1 MAKGEEEEERV
12 LEEQL
17 EIQLHEHRDSLSAIS
32 HALISDPINSELLA
46 VQEEL
51 VQASKDVEDGLFHLK
66 RARLLRETDMAL
78 ESTKST
84 VGDVKVDSLDTPDL
98 QKEPL
103 EDPNYS
109 IGSKCRFRH
118 TDGRWYNGV
127 VFGLEENDV
136 AKVSFLTPTSENM
149 LMCKFFQQQRCRF
162 GSNCRSSHG
171 IDVPIYSLK
180 KYRPT
185 IWDQSM
191 AGSSIWAVA
200 DSKAGIWRKAELE
213 LWDDKLRV
221 GKVVFL
227 DDGSSLKLGT
237 EAISLS
243 AYAHLTDEED
253 YSSSEQSDYSEY
265 DEDNSEGLGFL
276 ESSILRRGIQTETAV
291 FAKWENH
298 TRGIASKMMASMGY
312 SEGMGLGATGQGIVD
327 PISLRVLPSRQSL
340 DYALESRENGEKHI
354 NGEKNI
360 NIEKKRSR
368 GGKRKRDK
376 KFAAAARAAKEAE
389 EPSPDVFNLINTQLA
404 KHSEASSGGGS
415 GKKQQNKSSK
425 KGNNEDR
432 RALVAYN
439 DEVKELR
446 MRIEKLEEMVTRN
459 KNEKAVYEAAMR
471 KLYETQNALKQVEAA
486 HASAFSA
493 LSSEEREKKWLK
505 F

>member
-1 MAKGEEEEERV
+1 MTFYSRF
-12 LEEQL
+12 
-17 EIQLHEHRDSLSAIS
+17 
-32 HALISDPINSELLA
+32 SELEMNI
-46 VQEEL
+46 VN
-51 VQASKDVEDGLFHLK
+51 FI
-66 RARLLRETDMAL
+66 LLL
-78 ESTKST
+78 
-84 VGDVKVDSLDTPDL
+84 
-98 QKEPL
+98 
-103 EDPNYS
+103 
-109 IGSKCRFRH
+109 
-118 TDGRWYNGV
+118 
-127 VFGLEENDV
+127 
-136 AKVSFLTPTSENM
+136 
-149 LMCKFFQQQRCRF
+149 
-162 GSNCRSSHG
+162 G

>member
-1 MAKGEEEEERV
+1 M
-12 LEEQL
+12 
-17 EIQLHEHRDSLSAIS
+17 LSS
-32 HALISDPINSELLA
+32 SPKSSKS

-51 VQASKDVEDGLFHLK
+51 VQASKDAEDGLFHLK
-66 RARLLRETDMAL
+66 RARLLRETDVAL
-78 ESTKST
+78 QGTKST
-84 VGDVKVDSLDTPDL
+84 IEDVMVESLDTPDL
-98 QKEPL
+98 QAEPL
-103 EDPNYS
+103 KDPSYS

-127 VFGLEENDV
+127 VIGLEESDE

-162 GSNCRSSHG
+162 GSSCRLSHG

-180 KYRPT
+180 TYRPT

-213 LWDDKLRV
+213 LWDDKLSLA
-221 GKVVFL
+221 KVIFL

-237 EAISLS
+237 ESISLS
-243 AYAHLTDEED
+243 AYAQLSDEED
-253 YSSSEQSDYSEY
+253 NSSSEHSDYSDY
-265 DEDNSEGLGFL
+265 DEDNSEGLGFQENSTL
-276 ESSILRRGIQTETAV
+276 QRGIQTETAV

-327 PISLRVLPSRQSL
+327 PISVRVLPSKQSL
-340 DYALESRENGEKHI
+340 DHALESRENGEK
-354 NGEKNI
+354 NDNT
-360 NIEKKRSR
+360 EKKRSR

-389 EPSPDVFNLINTQLA
+389 EPSPDVFSLINTQLA
-404 KHSEASSGGGS
+404 KHSEALNGGRSGIN
-415 GKKQQNKSSK
+415 QQNKSSK

-432 RALVAYN
+432 RALVAYT

-459 KNEKAVYEAAMR
+459 KKEKVVYEAAMR
-471 KLYETQNALKQVEAA
+471 KLHETRKALERVEAA
-486 HASAFSA
+486 HASASTA

>member
-1 MAKGEEEEERV
+1 MANEEERV

-32 HALISDPINSELLA
+32 HALLSDPTNCELLA

-51 VQASKDVEDGLFHLK
+51 VQASKDAEDGIFHLK

-78 ESTKST
+78 QSTKST
-84 VGDVKVDSLDTPDL
+84 VEDVKAESLNTPDL
-98 QKEPL
+98 QAEPL
-103 EDPNYS
+103 EDPNNP

-127 VFGLEENDV
+127 IIGLEESDA

-162 GSNCRSSHG
+162 GSNCRLSHG
-171 IDVPIYSLK
+171 IDVPVYSLK

-213 LWDDKLRV
+213 LWDDELRV

-227 DDGSSLKLGT
+227 DDGSSLKVGT
-237 EAISLS
+237 EDISLS
-243 AYAHLTDEED
+243 AYAQLTDEEVN
-253 YSSSEQSDYSEY
+253 SSSEHSDFSDY
-265 DEDNSEGLGFL
+265 DEENSEGLGFL
-276 ESSILRRGIQTETAV
+276 ESSTLQRGIQTETAV

-327 PISLRVLPSRQSL
+327 PISVRVLPSKQSL
-340 DYALESRENGEKHI
+340 DHALESRENGEK
-354 NGEKNI
+354 NEKT
-360 NIEKKRSR
+360 EKKRSR

-376 KFAAAARAAKEAE
+376 KFAAAARLAKEAE
-389 EPSPDVFNLINTQLA
+389 EPSPDVFSLINTQLA
-404 KHSEASSGGGS
+404 KHGEKLSGRGS
-415 GKKQQNKSSK
+415 GIKQQNKSSK

-459 KNEKAVYEAAMR
+459 KKEKVVYEAAMR
-471 KLYETQNALKQVEAA
+471 KLHETRKALEQVEAA
-486 HASAFSA
+486 HASASSA

>member
-1 MAKGEEEEERV
+1 MANGEEEEEERV

-32 HALISDPINSELLA
+32 HALLSDPTNSELLA

-51 VQASKDVEDGLFHLK
+51 VQASKDAEDGLFHLK

-78 ESTKST
+78 QSTKST
-84 VGDVKVDSLDTPDL
+84 VEDVKVESLDTPDL
-98 QKEPL
+98 QAEPP
-103 EDPNYS
+103 EDTNYS

-127 VFGLEENDV
+127 VIGLEEADV

-180 KYRPT
+180 RYRPT

-213 LWDDKLRV
+213 VWDDKLRV

-243 AYAHLTDEED
+243 AYAQLTDEED
-253 YSSSEQSDYSEY
+253 YSSSEHSDYSDY

-276 ESSILRRGIQTETAV
+276 ESSILQRGIQTETAV

-312 SEGMGLGATGQGIVD
+312 TEGMGLGATGQGIVD
-327 PISLRVLPSRQSL
+327 PISVRVLPSRQSL
-340 DYALESRENGEKHI
+340 DCALESRENGEK
-354 NGEKNI
+354 NVNT
-360 NIEKKRSR
+360 EKKRSR

-389 EPSPDVFNLINTQLA
+389 EPSPDVFSLINTQLA
-404 KHSEASSGGGS
+404 KHGKALSGGGS
-415 GKKQQNKSSK
+415 GIKQQNKSSK

-459 KNEKAVYEAAMR
+459 KNEKVVYEAAMR
-471 KLYETQNALKQVEAA
+471 KLHETQIALKQVEAA
-486 HASAFSA
+486 HASASSA